1 MEFGEWSLWIIFDPN
16 LCLVGF
22 EVLTLR
28 LRYQYI
34 TTKSQVKVDTLYA
47 ITAIKKDASSVP
59 TLLNKVWP

>member
-34 TTKSQVKVDTLYA
+34 TTTKSQVKVDTLYA
-47 ITAIKKDASSVP
+47 ITAIK
-59 TLLNKVWP
+59 